1 MSRSKARRSY
11 CLSHFGRGLKVEK
24 IKLVAL
30 LLGGVGG
37 SPTKEARSTKLDP
50 PLHANNVG
58 INSYVEGERGEG
70 GRGSGKGGR
79 MADGS
84 SIKSKI
90 QKQKLE
96 AATSY

>member
-1 MSRSKARRSY
+1 VKKCGSSLSEGAMSRSKARRSY

-50 PLHANNVG
+50 PLHAN
-58 INSYVEGERGEG
+58 
-70 GRGSGKGGR
+70 
-79 MADGS
+79 
-84 SIKSKI
+84 
-90 QKQKLE
+90 
-96 AATSY
+96 TS